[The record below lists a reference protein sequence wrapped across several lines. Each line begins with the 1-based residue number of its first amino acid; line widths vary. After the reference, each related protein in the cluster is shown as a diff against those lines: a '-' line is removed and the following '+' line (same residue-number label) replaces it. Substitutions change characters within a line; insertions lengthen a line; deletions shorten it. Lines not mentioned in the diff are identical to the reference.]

1 MSKDNKVVEMEG
13 KVKEGTIESTKVKGK
28 SVNSDDELKVTVDNE
43 FITVSD
49 GANYVKGYR
58 QLTIGE
64 HEYVKNKQN
73 KFKNVR
79 VRGDKDFT
87 LTPKEEY
94 KDNDNSNY
102 DIWASLLVEWSL
114 DQDINKTNIKN
125 QRKLSPVLYKFL
137 EIAKEENGLAK
148 TKDDEE
154 KN

>member
-1 MSKDNKVVEMEG
+1 MSEDKKVVDMEER
-13 KVKEGTIESTKVKGK
+13 KELVGDGEDKTSKKEDKFDVTI
-28 SVNSDDELKVTVDNE
+28 DNE
-43 FITVSD
+43 FITISD
-49 GANYVKGYR
+49 GTNYVKGYK
-58 QLTIGE
+58 QLTVGE

-94 KDNDNSNY
+94 KDNDNPNY

-114 DQDINKTNIKN
+114 DQAINKTNIKN

-137 EIAKEENGLAK
+137 EVAKKENGLAK
-148 TKDDEE
+148 AEDDAA